1 MAPPS
6 KHVRISINDAPHS
19 EQDDDSVKRISL
31 LSNSSRMRKD
41 GPCTPEAVPL
51 TVFPQDP
58 LLWPDTD
65 TRSEASFGC
74 TSLHIAAA
82 EGNDDTVK
90 SLLMNPKTDVNAVN
104 GDGWTCLHMAV
115 KCGHSDVVRTLIANH
130 RTNVNAGG
138 GYIGCTPSH
147 LAAMGGHHEI
157 LEMLLAHSRINVNT
171 MDKNGSTALHILTKE
186 SCKRHGVDK
195 RYLRCIKS
203 LMEKADLKVNKPD
216 MYGHTALSHAIK
228 NGSKETVRA
237 ILQHHDKHRLNL
249 DTSGADEMKTVRET
263 IAILFPEFKAI
274 LPPPLLEDLHSPN
287 SQTRLLAAI
296 QHDCLDTFNDV
307 LQKTSVNLEYWY
319 DEPYY
324 CTCLELSCTLE
335 GRHRFAQILVDAG
348 ANVNTVNP
356 VSDVPL
362 LHMAAKRSNLEQ
374 LSVLLNTEPV
384 DLNIKD
390 CCQRT
395 VLHCLARLSVSNQE
409 EVQRLQQS
417 LVLMLEGDGSTC
429 RMIDLDATDEWGNTA
444 LHVAARYGNSEMVDI
459 LLRNGADI
467 NVMDGC
473 GETALHIAARDGNQ
487 DTVVMLMKHGADLL
501 FTKFRNPPLSQ
512 IDRVTLRRFLDEC
525 VETNDKTPH
534 HQDFRLTFNYN
545 FLAPKSNSKDK
556 KQDVEMPL
564 LLYMSQDKRLRH
576 MLKHPV
582 ITSFLYLKWN
592 YARSFFYI
600 NLLFYIIF
608 LCFLT
613 THVILTDY
621 SEGKNYT
628 CKGNDTADVTHDL
641 SRNNMNACAEIC
653 TNVLECS
660 NETSLGDP
668 ENGKGNR
675 NLGTETGNFENVTI
689 RSGVSVEENNTTPSN
704 TPAIDNFTKDAL
716 ETRPP
721 SENEASLQPQ
731 SETGTV
737 PNNVFHLE
745 RNKTGIQS
753 KIVEETTLELGI
765 RLGLAVLVTLFA
777 LRELMQFLSATKQ
790 YLRRASTLLR
800 LAIIILTVILCVKE
814 FDKAAKHH
822 CASIAVLLAWFEFL
836 LRIGCIPNF
845 SILMQMLQTVSLT
858 FVKFMSFYSPLIIA
872 FSLCFYTMLRRSFS
886 QLFYKNVWMTIL
898 KSVLMLNGEYE
909 ASDMEFDLLP
919 VTSHVILVLF
929 ILLIG
934 VILLNLLS
942 GLAVSDTQAIKNDA
956 ETLSLIARVR
966 LISNIENLV
975 CGAAHSKWIFP
986 RFITIVTPNL
996 CSVFR
1001 CFPDKQ
1007 VHVFPNKTKGNIYI
1021 DEGEPRINTA
1031 MPWNIVNSALKQMS
1045 KRNASPS
1052 SIVQGTILRAW
1063 GGENGF
1069 LVSKRVK
1076 DLCEQ
1081 QETLTTQVREL
1092 KDMYEYKM
1100 SRVEQEVKNA
1110 MVGVVSEVGVKC
1122 DILNAG
1128 QQKIGKELMGKKA
1141 DMREVLCKSHN
1152 SVHEEL
1158 LKQSNQILE
1167 LERKVS
1173 QLEETVKHT
1182 SDTVDQIFSLLV
1194 SQQRKT

>member
-1 MAPPS
+1 MVPPS

-19 EQDDDSVKRISL
+19 EQDDSSVKRISL
-31 LSNSSRMRKD
+31 LSNSSRKRKD

-51 TVFPQDP
+51 SVFAEDP
-58 LLWPDTD
+58 LLWPDAE

-74 TSLHIAAA
+74 TSLHIAAT

-90 SLLMNPKTDVNAVN
+90 ALLMSARTDVNAVD
-104 GDGWTCLHMAV
+104 GDGWASLHMAV
-115 KCGHSDVVRTLIANH
+115 RCGHLHVVRTLIADL
-130 RTNVNAGG
+130 RVNVNAGG
-138 GYIGCTPSH
+138 GYIGCTPLH
-147 LAAMGGHHEI
+147 LAAMGGHHEVLKI
-157 LEMLLAHSRINVNT
+157 LLAHSRINVNT

-195 RYLRCIKS
+195 RYLHCIIS
-203 LMEKADLKVNKPD
+203 LMEKSDLKVNKPD
-216 MYGHTALSHAIK
+216 MYGHTALSHAVK
-228 NGSKETVRA
+228 NGSKETVRT
-237 ILQHHDKHRLNL
+237 ILQHHGRHRLNL

-263 IAILFPEFKAI
+263 ISALFPEFKTI
-274 LPPPLLEDLHSPN
+274 LPPPLLEDLNSPN
-287 SQTRLLAAI
+287 PQTRLLAAI
-296 QHDCLDTFNDV
+296 QHGCLDIFHDI
-307 LQKTSVNLEYWY
+307 LQKTSVNIEYWY

-324 CTCLELSCTLE
+324 CTCLELACTLE
-335 GRHRFAQILVDAG
+335 GRHRFVQILVDAG

-362 LHMAAKRSNLEQ
+362 LHMAAKRGNMEQ
-374 LSVLLNTEPV
+374 LNVLLNTERM

-395 VLHCLARLSVSNQE
+395 VLHCLARLNVPNQE
-409 EVQRLQQS
+409 EVQGLQQT
-417 LVLMLEGDGSTC
+417 LMLMLEGDFSTC
-429 RMIDLDATDEWGNTA
+429 RMIDLDAMDEWGNTA
-444 LHVAARYGNSEMVDI
+444 LHVAARYGSSDVVDI

-467 NVMDGC
+467 NVMDGS

-487 DTVVMLMKHGADLL
+487 DTVVVLMKHGADLM

-512 IDRVTLRRFLDEC
+512 IDRVTLRRFFDEC
-525 VETNDKTPH
+525 LETNDKTPQ

-545 FLAPKSNSKDK
+545 FLAPKNNCRDK

-621 SEGKNYT
+621 SERISCDNKEST
-628 CKGNDTADVTHDL
+628 CKDNQTADVTYNL
-641 SRNNMNACAEIC
+641 SRSNVIPCTEIC
-653 TNVLECS
+653 TSVSECVNKTRPNELE
-660 NETSLGDP
+660 NDQVNWNP
-668 ENGKGNR
+668 A
-675 NLGTETGNFENVTI
+675 TEIGIFENATVYPGI
-689 RSGVSVEENNTTPSN
+689 NGEENDTTPSN
-704 TPAIDNFTKDAL
+704 ASAIDNSTDNSVGTESADKTGARL
-716 ETRPP
+716 RP
-721 SENEASLQPQ
+721 QPG
-731 SETGTV
+731 TGT
-737 PNNVFHLE
+737 
-745 RNKTGIQS
+745 QS
-753 KIVEETTLELGI
+753 KNVEETTLELGI
-765 RLGLAVLVTLFA
+765 RLGLTVLVTIFA
-777 LRELMQFLSATKQ
+777 LRELMQFLSVTKQ
-790 YLRRASTLLR
+790 YLRRTSTLLR
-800 LAIIILTVILCVKE
+800 VAIIILTVVLCVRQ
-814 FDKAAKHH
+814 FDRVVKHH
-822 CASIAVLLAWFEFL
+822 CASIAVLLSWFEFL
-836 LRIGCIPNF
+836 LRIGCIPDC
-845 SILMQMLQTVSLT
+845 SVLMQMLQTVSLT

-872 FSLCFYTMLRRSFS
+872 FSLCVYTMLRRSCA
-886 QLFYKNVWMTIL
+886 QLFYQNVWMTIM
-898 KSVLMLNGEYE
+898 KSMLMLNGEYE
-909 ASDMEFDLLP
+909 ASAMEFDLLP

-975 CGAAHSKWIFP
+975 CGAFHSKWIFP
-986 RFITIVTPNL
+986 RFITILTPNL

-1007 VHVFPNKTKGNIYI
+1007 VHVFPNRTKGNIYL
-1021 DEGEPRINTA
+1021 DENEPRMNTA
-1031 MPWNIVNSALKQMS
+1031 MPRNIVNGALKQIS

-1052 SIVQGTILRAW
+1052 RGNENVQGTVLRGW

-1069 LVSKRVK
+1069 LVSKRMK
-1076 DLCEQ
+1076 DLYEQ
-1081 QETLTTQVREL
+1081 QEMLTAKVREL
-1092 KDMYEYKM
+1092 KELYDYKM
-1100 SRVEQEVKNA
+1100 ARVEKEFNIAVA
-1110 MVGVVSEVGVKC
+1110 GVVSEVGVKF
-1122 DILNAG
+1122 DLLSAS
-1128 QQKIGKELMGKKA
+1128 QEKIGKELA
-1141 DMREVLCKSHN
+1141 DERAYARGLLCGSQN
-1152 SVHEEL
+1152 IVQEEM
-1158 LKQSNQILE
+1158 LKQSNQILQ
-1167 LERKVS
+1167 LERKFS
-1173 QLEETVKHT
+1173 LLEETVKHT
-1182 SDTVDQIFSLLV
+1182 GDTVDQIFSFLV